1 MLQNYLAFH
10 ITSESDKIKN
20 FIINDIDDL
29 NKSSLSKYI
38 KDYVKYKIND
48 DEYSFDELHLMI
60 EDAVKLKF
68 NYTIRPCW
76 TIKRFIFGDKESVPS
91 HLIISRLKLFQYYK
105 YYPDTIEQYIT
116 DNNQLIVMSSHIE
129 DLLHQINTVLLE
141 KLEIKITT
149 EKVKNFFIQIFK
161 LKYSDEQQINLE
173 ASVDFSLVTNF
184 LNDKGFNKYVEKL
197 LEYENDF
204 DNSEISLK
212 DIIKVFTDRF
222 NSVDVVTID
231 VENEKTELPVI
242 TEKEII
248 SVDFDSDIKNFDDHK
263 RDITGQVND
272 NSEIEIEKIDISLP
286 VEVVNESS
294 LEEERKRV
302 KRLFK
307 RDEID
312 AIRKKIFKNN
322 KQEMF
327 DTFDELEKIPDW
339 ISATKSLKSLFLKN
353 NVDMYDLK
361 VILFVDILNEY
372 FRNKENIK
380 I

>member
-1 MLQNYLAFH
+1 M
-10 ITSESDKIKN
+10 
-20 FIINDIDDL
+20 
-29 NKSSLSKYI
+29 
-38 KDYVKYKIND
+38 
-48 DEYSFDELHLMI
+48 
-60 EDAVKLKF
+60 
-68 NYTIRPCW
+68 
-76 TIKRFIFGDKESVPS
+76 
-91 HLIISRLKLFQYYK
+91 
-105 YYPDTIEQYIT
+105 
-116 DNNQLIVMSSHIE
+116 
-129 DLLHQINTVLLE
+129 
-141 KLEIKITT
+141 
-149 EKVKNFFIQIFK
+149 
-161 LKYSDEQQINLE
+161 
-173 ASVDFSLVTNF
+173 
-184 LNDKGFNKYVEKL
+184 
-197 LEYENDF
+197 
-204 DNSEISLK
+204 
-212 DIIKVFTDRF
+212 
-222 NSVDVVTID
+222 
-231 VENEKTELPVI
+231 PVI

-361 VILFVDILNEY
+361 
-372 FRNKENIK
+372 
-380 I
+380 